1 MTEIKLKSPIPIGAT
16 KHIDV
21 EWWNETHQS
30 ELSGEDDS
38 SSISSEHSS
47 SFDSIV
53 LKASSAG
60 DEDGAKLLVKVR
72 DSVSYDK
79 DESERDKL
87 GDSTTLISPKPDD
100 KSLFS
105 MLSLATDHED
115 SVDDCMSVYDTLV
128 GGLDVAMSSLSDVLQ
143 SSADVRQEFKVQWET
158 TMSSF
163 KNDIKR
169 IDEEIENAI
178 LDQTTRCN
186 KTISD
191 EGADNERHTQT
202 TMDDTENYQIL
213 QMDEITDKGGE
224 WLVSSSVSNL
234 LTALQLLREEEACL
248 INQLSNDDQPWTS
261 IQDQCAK

>member
-1 MTEIKLKSPIPIGAT
+1 MTEIKLKLPIPIGAT

-30 ELSGEDDS
+30 EHSGEDD

-47 SFDSIV
+47 SYDSIV
-53 LKASSAG
+53 LKASSSG
-60 DEDGAKLLVKVR
+60 DEDGAKLLKVR
-72 DSVSYDK
+72 ESLSYDK
-79 DESERDKL
+79 DDVERDKL

-105 MLSLATDHED
+105 TLSLATDQED
-115 SVDDCMSVYDTLV
+115 SVDDGMSVYDTLV
-128 GGLDVAMSSLSDVLQ
+128 GGLDEAMSSLSDVLQ
-143 SSADVRQEFKVQWET
+143 SSADVQQEFKVQWET
-158 TMSSF
+158 TMSTF

-178 LDQTTRCN
+178 LDQTTKCN

-234 LTALQLLREEEACL
+234 LTTLQLLREEEACL
-248 INQLSNDDQPWTS
+248 IDQLSNDDQPWTS

>member
-16 KHIDV
+16 KHV
-21 EWWNETHQS
+21 ELEWWNETHQS
-30 ELSGEDDS
+30 EHSGEDD

-60 DEDGAKLLVKVR
+60 DEDGAKLVTV
-72 DSVSYDK
+72 
-79 DESERDKL
+79 ERDTL
-87 GDSTTLISPKPDD
+87 GDSTTLISPKLDD

-105 MLSLATDHED
+105 TLSIATDQED
-115 SVDDCMSVYDTLV
+115 SVDGEKMSVYDALV
-128 GGLDVAMSSLSDVLQ
+128 GGLDEAMSTLSDALQ

-178 LDQTTRCN
+178 LDQTRCI
-186 KTISD
+186 KMISD
-191 EGADNERHTQT
+191 EGADNEQHTH
-202 TMDDTENYQIL
+202 TMDDTENYQIS

-224 WLVSSSVSNL
+224 WLGSSVSNL
-234 LTALQLLREEEACL
+234 LSALQLLREEEACL
-248 INQLSNDDQPWTS
+248 INQLRNDDQPFTS
-261 IQDQCAK
+261 IQDLCANEEGWE

>member
-16 KHIDV
+16 KHVDV

-30 ELSGEDDS
+30 EHSGEDDS
-38 SSISSEHSS
+38 SISSDHSS

-72 DSVSYDK
+72 ESRSNDK
-79 DESERDKL
+79 DDVERDKL

-105 MLSLATDHED
+105 TLSLATDQED
-115 SVDDCMSVYDTLV
+115 SVDDGMSVYDTLV
-128 GGLDVAMSSLSDVLQ
+128 GGLDEAMSSLSDVLQ

-186 KTISD
+186 KMISD

-202 TMDDTENYQIL
+202 TMDDNENYQIL
-213 QMDEITDKGGE
+213 QMDEITD
-224 WLVSSSVSNL
+224 SSSVSNL
-234 LTALQLLREEEACL
+234 SSALQLLREEEACL
-248 INQLSNDDQPWTS
+248 INQLSNDDQPRTS